1 MHNQKWDISDAQSS
15 TDLHGCLVLDAVA
28 STLDA
33 RASTADGLDAA
44 ASTHGLDA
52 WPRRLD
58 ASGAWSHS
66 TPPLDTSTL
75 ARRYSL
81 DVCSTLGSTQARRLD
96 ARAQS
101 ASPSAGRSTAPQ
113 GDPLGCDGA
122 ACRRSALKGRRR
134 GALGRVDGVCAPA
147 ALKRTVVALSARME
161 SIASGGILGSLLGAV
176 SRLWGPGV
184 LPACRPNLRRP
195 QVWSVCGAH
204 ALWLCP

>member
-96 ARAQS
+96 ARAQCGTLS
-101 ASPSAGRSTAPQ
+101 MSHTQVCADLPCSDLAVSQSVVCAVCARATRAMSSFRSRHPTHVATGWLRISYFFSILDTQVDIALHTSEVTPRAGAM
-113 GDPLGCDGA
+113 G
-122 ACRRSALKGRRR
+122 CRRPS
-134 GALGRVDGVCAPA
+134 
-147 ALKRTVVALSARME
+147 TSAR
-161 SIASGGILGSLLGAV
+161 
-176 SRLWGPGV
+176 
-184 LPACRPNLRRP
+184 
-195 QVWSVCGAH
+195 
-204 ALWLCP
+204 CPS

>member
-96 ARAQS
+96 ARAQ
-101 ASPSAGRSTAPQ
+101 GY
-113 GDPLGCDGA
+113 
-122 ACRRSALKGRRR
+122 
-134 GALGRVDGVCAPA
+134 
-147 ALKRTVVALSARME
+147 
-161 SIASGGILGSLLGAV
+161 
-176 SRLWGPGV
+176 PG
-184 LPACRPNLRRP
+184 LECEN
-195 QVWSVCGAH
+195 SS
-204 ALWLCP
+204 

>member
-96 ARAQS
+96 ARAQ
-101 ASPSAGRSTAPQ
+101 APSGRS
-113 GDPLGCDGA
+113 LLSSGA
-122 ACRRSALKGRRR
+122 R
-134 GALGRVDGVCAPA
+134 A
-147 ALKRTVVALSARME
+147 ALR
-161 SIASGGILGSLLGAV
+161 
-176 SRLWGPGV
+176 
-184 LPACRPNLRRP
+184 N
-195 QVWSVCGAH
+195 
-204 ALWLCP
+204 

>member
-81 DVCSTLGSTQARRLD
+81 NVCSTLGSTQARRLD
-96 ARAQS
+96 ARAQFM
-101 ASPSAGRSTAPQ
+101 
-113 GDPLGCDGA
+113 C
-122 ACRRSALKGRRR
+122 GRR
-134 GALGRVDGVCAPA
+134 ALA
-147 ALKRTVVALSARME
+147 
-161 SIASGGILGSLLGAV
+161 
-176 SRLWGPGV
+176 
-184 LPACRPNLRRP
+184 
-195 QVWSVCGAH
+195 VWSWARARSISATNVGARWKVITITRKRAQH
-204 ALWLCP
+204 SQLHKSFMTTNRGLMRELAPDAESTGYSLRSKIITLPN

>member
-96 ARAQS
+96 ARAQQKTKLFVATS
-101 ASPSAGRSTAPQ
+101 KPFKIP
-113 GDPLGCDGA
+113 PL
-122 ACRRSALKGRRR
+122 SALPPPHR
-134 GALGRVDGVCAPA
+134 LQCIPYP
-147 ALKRTVVALSARME
+147 SP
-161 SIASGGILGSLLGAV
+161 V
-176 SRLWGPGV
+176 SRT
-184 LPACRPNLRRP
+184 
-195 QVWSVCGAH
+195 
-204 ALWLCP
+204 AL

>member
-96 ARAQS
+96 ARAQVCLS
-101 ASPSAGRSTAPQ
+101 SVFAKFRGRHPNIFHVPS
-113 GDPLGCDGA
+113 
-122 ACRRSALKGRRR
+122 R
-134 GALGRVDGVCAPA
+134 G
-147 ALKRTVVALSARME
+147 
-161 SIASGGILGSLLGAV
+161 V
-176 SRLWGPGV
+176 S
-184 LPACRPNLRRP
+184 
-195 QVWSVCGAH
+195 
-204 ALWLCP
+204 

>member
-96 ARAQS
+96 ARAQVEVIHLIFDS
-101 ASPSAGRSTAPQ
+101 WGNSDQ
-113 GDPLGCDGA
+113 LG
-122 ACRRSALKGRRR
+122 
-134 GALGRVDGVCAPA
+134 
-147 ALKRTVVALSARME
+147 
-161 SIASGGILGSLLGAV
+161 
-176 SRLWGPGV
+176 
-184 LPACRPNLRRP
+184 
-195 QVWSVCGAH
+195 
-204 ALWLCP
+204 

>member
-96 ARAQS
+96 ARAQGLLVQPL
-101 ASPSAGRSTAPQ
+101 ADDERIGFGHDLDCATRICNSPGKQAQHR
-113 GDPLGCDGA
+113 
-122 ACRRSALKGRRR
+122 
-134 GALGRVDGVCAPA
+134 
-147 ALKRTVVALSARME
+147 
-161 SIASGGILGSLLGAV
+161 ISG
-176 SRLWGPGV
+176 
-184 LPACRPNLRRP
+184 
-195 QVWSVCGAH
+195 
-204 ALWLCP
+204 